1 MAGFVHLH
9 NHTEY
14 SLLDGSARIKKLV
27 KRARELGMK
36 ALAITDHGVMYGV
49 IDFYKACIEEGIK
62 PIIGCEVYIA
72 PRSLYKKESGIDNEN
87 YHLVLLAKNN
97 NGYQNLMKIV
107 SKAFVDGFYYK
118 PRADYELLKEYSSDL
133 IASSACLGGE
143 IQSILLKGDYD
154 GAKKKA
160 ILYNEIFGQGNFY
173 LELQDH
179 GITEQIEVNK
189 KLVKLSEETGIPL
202 IATNDIHYINREDAS
217 AHEILLCIQTGK
229 TMDDEDR
236 MKFPGDEFY
245 LKSIEEMEKLFSY
258 VPSAIQNTLKIAD
271 QCNVEFEFGK
281 TKLPKFET
289 PEGMDSKEYLRKLCF
304 EGLYKKYKDPGPN
317 ELERLEYE
325 LSVIEQMGYVDYF
338 LIVWDF
344 IRFATENG
352 IMTGPGRGSGA
363 GSIVAYTLNI
373 TKIDPLKYNLLFERF
388 LNPERVSM
396 PDIDSDFCYERRQE
410 VIDYVVEK
418 YGKDRVSQIVT
429 FGTMAARAV
438 IRDVGRALNYP
449 YAEVDAV
456 AKMIPMQPNMTIDK
470 ALELNPELGKE
481 YEENDR
487 VKYLIDISKSLE
499 GLPRHSSTHA
509 AGVVISAAPL
519 DEYVPL
525 AKNEDTV
532 VTQFTMTTLEELGLL
547 KMDFLGL
554 RTLTVIRDAVEN
566 IRRTRGIELDMDKIN
581 LEDKDVYEMISRGE
595 TEGIFQLESTGMTNF
610 MKELK
615 PSSLED
621 IIAGISLYRPGPMD
635 QIPTYLKGKNH
646 PEEVEYLDER
656 LKPILDVTYGVMV
669 YQEQVMQ
676 IVRDIG
682 GYSLGR
688 SDLVR
693 RAMSKKKHSVM
704 EEERKNFIHGLTDK
718 SGTITIPGAVRNGV
732 SEKIAN
738 QLFDM
743 MMDFAS
749 YAFNKSHAAAYAV
762 VAYQT
767 AYLKKYYP
775 VEFMAAMLTSVMGT
789 NEKVAFYINACRKM
803 NIDVLPPDINES
815 HVSFTVIDN
824 KIRFG
829 LAAIK
834 NVGKGAIYSII
845 SARKEKSPFTGFV
858 DFCQKVNLS
867 DVNKRAVE
875 SMIKSGAFDSLGFK
889 RAQLLNVYE
898 RTMESV
904 VNDRKRNIEGQVSF
918 FSMGSDNKLNNRDD
932 FPDIKE
938 FDKKY
943 ILAMEKEMLG
953 LYISGHPLDEY
964 KDELE
969 TMTNTRISDIITVGD
984 EESGEN
990 HFTVED
996 GQRVIIG
1003 GIVSGINIKATRN
1016 NDIMAFINVED
1027 LFASIEILVFP
1038 KTYQKCSRFIQED
1051 SIVRIRGRVSVKE
1064 DEQPKI
1070 IAEDIEPLKKSAFE
1084 FDKLYLR
1091 LEDNTWEA
1099 QIEEL
1104 KDTLSRYR
1112 GSCPVYVV
1120 LKQAR
1125 KKLMASRDLWVKLDP
1140 DLIIELKQKLG
1151 EDNVKLN

>member
-1 MAGFVHLH
+1 MADFVHLH

-27 KRARELGMK
+27 KRARELNMK

-49 IDFYKACIEEGIK
+49 IDFYKACVEEGIK
-62 PIIGCEVYIA
+62 PIIGCEIYVA

-87 YHLVLLAKNN
+87 FHLVLLAKNN

-118 PRADYELLKEYSSDL
+118 PRADYELLREYSNDL

-143 IQSILLKGDYD
+143 VQSILQKGDYD

-160 ILYNEIFGQGNFY
+160 LLYNEIFGKGNFY

-179 GITEQIEVNK
+179 GIPEQLEVNK
-189 KLVKLSEETGIPL
+189 KLIKMSEETGIPL
-202 IATNDIHYINREDAS
+202 IATNDIHYIEREDAS

-245 LKSIEEMEKLFSY
+245 LKSSEEMEELFSH
-258 VPSAIQNTLKIAD
+258 VPSVIENTVKISD
-271 QCNVEFEFGK
+271 ECNVEFEFGK
-281 TKLPKFET
+281 TKLPRFET
-289 PEGMDSKEYLRKLCF
+289 PEGMDPKEYLRSLCF
-304 EGLYKKYKDPGPN
+304 EGLNKKYQNPGPD
-317 ELERLEYE
+317 EIERLNYE

-373 TKIDPLKYNLLFERF
+373 TKIDPLKYNLIFERF

-429 FGTMAARAV
+429 FGTMAARAA

-470 ALELNPELGKE
+470 ALEINPELKKE
-481 YEENDR
+481 YEVNDR

-525 AKNEDTV
+525 AKNEDTI
-532 VTQFTMTTLEELGLL
+532 VTQFSMTTLEELGLL

-554 RTLTVIRDAVEN
+554 RTLTVIRDAVDN
-566 IRRTRGIELDMDKIN
+566 IKRTKGIELDMDNID
-581 LEDKDVYEMISRGE
+581 LEDKEVYEIISKGE

-621 IIAGISLYRPGPMD
+621 VIAGISLYRPGPMD
-635 QIPTYLKGKNH
+635 QIPTYVKCKSH
-646 PEEVEYLDER
+646 PDDVEYLDEK

-669 YQEQVMQ
+669 YQEQVME

-693 RAMSKKKHSVM
+693 KAMSKKKYSVM
-704 EEERKNFIHGLTDK
+704 EQERKNFIYGLTDEN
-718 SGTITIPGAVRNGV
+718 GNITIPGAIRNGV
-732 SEKIAN
+732 SEKVAN

-749 YAFNKSHAAAYAV
+749 YAFN
-762 VAYQT
+762 
-767 AYLKKYYP
+767 
-775 VEFMAAMLTSVMGT
+775 
-789 NEKVAFYINACRKM
+789 N
-803 NIDVLPPDINES
+803 
-815 HVSFTVIDN
+815 
-824 KIRFG
+824 
-829 LAAIK
+829 
-834 NVGKGAIYSII
+834 
-845 SARKEKSPFTGFV
+845 
-858 DFCQKVNLS
+858 
-867 DVNKRAVE
+867 
-875 SMIKSGAFDSLGFK
+875 
-889 RAQLLNVYE
+889 
-898 RTMESV
+898 
-904 VNDRKRNIEGQVSF
+904 
-918 FSMGSDNKLNNRDD
+918 
-932 FPDIKE
+932 
-938 FDKKY
+938 
-943 ILAMEKEMLG
+943 
-953 LYISGHPLDEY
+953 
-964 KDELE
+964 
-969 TMTNTRISDIITVGD
+969 
-984 EESGEN
+984 
-990 HFTVED
+990 
-996 GQRVIIG
+996 
-1003 GIVSGINIKATRN
+1003 
-1016 NDIMAFINVED
+1016 
-1027 LFASIEILVFP
+1027 
-1038 KTYQKCSRFIQED
+1038 
-1051 SIVRIRGRVSVKE
+1051 
-1064 DEQPKI
+1064 
-1070 IAEDIEPLKKSAFE
+1070 
-1084 FDKLYLR
+1084 
-1091 LEDNTWEA
+1091 
-1099 QIEEL
+1099 
-1104 KDTLSRYR
+1104 
-1112 GSCPVYVV
+1112 
-1120 LKQAR
+1120 
-1125 KKLMASRDLWVKLDP
+1125 
-1140 DLIIELKQKLG
+1140 
-1151 EDNVKLN
+1151 